1 MGSARDDRGGA
12 ILVMAERPERE
23 LDCTKGPRRVPPLT
37 AAEPGE
43 LEHLAQRLTASSAH
57 RPDLARRAERLA
69 DRIAT
74 QRFHIAVLGEF
85 KRGKSTLV
93 NALIGQP
100 LLPSGVV
107 PLTTVATE
115 VHFGSEQTTV
125 VFADGRR
132 RIVAPDVLGDYVT
145 EQGNPSNIKHVER
158 VEVAVDT
165 VFGAPGLVLVDTP
178 GIASVNQHNTTA
190 AHDALLDSDAAVL
203 VLSADSP
210 LSHDELAIL
219 ADLRERRAKVFI
231 VINKAD
237 HLTGPELD
245 QVRAF
250 VADHLRHTFDE
261 KIEPYCVSARSALDG
276 GRSDAAQGFEAFR
289 GALMRFVRGDLVA
302 ARRASAIAELERLG
316 QGLDQTLQIEAAAE
330 TMDALVLSTQ
340 LQRFESAARDGRRQ
354 LEEDRIIL
362 DHDVAVLAADV
373 GQRLSE
379 RAAAQ
384 AQAVRSSLAPK
395 AISLPRRQLDTG
407 LRDAIEDCVR
417 QRFDPIRREVQ
428 GELEGAWEVVAARF
442 AGRVQAR
449 IDDLINVANQLF
461 DVHLPKVTVPAV
473 AEQQERFSY
482 LFLHIEGS
490 NAIVG
495 RLLGSLVPSGIARR
509 RASRLADRRL
519 FDEFEKH
526 AGRARHDL
534 AERVAVTKRQLVAA
548 MFAEFDRTEASLL
561 AAAESA
567 RTLLSLTEE
576 ERKERDFA
584 RGDLRALVAD
594 VARVVALSSDTS

>member
-1 MGSARDDRGGA
+1 
-12 ILVMAERPERE
+12 
-23 LDCTKGPRRVPPLT
+23 
-37 AAEPGE
+37 
-43 LEHLAQRLTASSAH
+43 
-57 RPDLARRAERLA
+57 
-69 DRIAT
+69 
-74 QRFHIAVLGEF
+74 
-85 KRGKSTLV
+85 
-93 NALIGQP
+93 
-100 LLPSGVV
+100 
-107 PLTTVATE
+107 
-115 VHFGSEQTTV
+115 
-125 VFADGRR
+125 
-132 RIVAPDVLGDYVT
+132 
-145 EQGNPSNIKHVER
+145 
-158 VEVAVDT
+158 
-165 VFGAPGLVLVDTP
+165 LVLVDTP
-178 GIASVNQHNTTA
+178 GIASVNQHNTTT
-190 AHDALLDSDAAVL
+190 AHAALLDSDAAVL
-203 VLSADSP
+203 VLSVDSP

-219 ADLRERRAKVFI
+219 AELRERRAKVFV

-237 HLTGPELD
+237 HLTGPELG
-245 QVRAF
+245 QVRTF

-261 KIEPYCVSARSALDG
+261 KIEPYCVSARSALDD

-289 GALMRFVRGDLVA
+289 GALMRFVSGDLVA

-330 TMDALVLSTQ
+330 TMDARALSTQ

-362 DHDVAVLAADV
+362 DHDVAVLAADM
-373 GQRLSE
+373 GRRLSE

-384 AQAVRSSLAPK
+384 AQGVRSSLAPR

-417 QRFDPIRREVQ
+417 QRFDPIPQEVQ
-428 GELEGAWEVVAARF
+428 RELEGAWEVVAARF
-442 AGRVQAR
+442 ADRVQAR

-461 DVHLPKVTVPAV
+461 DVHLPTVMVPAV
-473 AEQQERFSY
+473 AEQRERFSH

-509 RASRLADRRL
+509 RASRLAERRL

-534 AERVAVTKRQLVAA
+534 AERVAATKRQLVVA
-548 MFAEFDRTEASLL
+548 MFAEFDQTEASLL

-576 ERKERDFA
+576 ERNERDRA
-584 RGDLRALVAD
+584 RGDLRAVVAD
-594 VARVVALSSDTS
+594 VARVVALSSDASGM